1 MKRIFNIGALLLAV
15 AGATVTSSCSDK
27 FIEDKKNYTNTSTEI
42 YDYYSGADGR
52 VNEIYRISLP
62 NIQAGGGQIWQY
74 NSVGRKDNHSQATE
88 EYYGFSTFLDP
99 NADMN
104 TVTGKSQGPGYFN
117 SSWARIREIN
127 EVIHGINGG
136 KLSQEEKDVLLGQV
150 YFFRAWCY
158 YMMFRYY
165 GSVPIVTEVQNPVPE
180 ATTPRSS
187 AKEVY
192 DFIIKELNT
201 AADLLKKK
209 TIEGKWDS
217 GEWGRVTTGTCLAL
231 KHRVMVLWASPLF
244 NRDNDESR
252 WKDAYETIKTELPII
267 NACGYGL
274 AYEDNP
280 GVNGK
285 GWANMFL
292 DIVDNPEG
300 VFVSCYNTKTPDLTP
315 DYQRNNTWEQSIRP
329 ANALGNNG
337 QTPSDVI
344 VDLFPM
350 LDGKRPNSY
359 NNYTVLD
366 ASSKYNYDARY
377 PFMNRDPRF
386 YRTFSFP
393 GEYWRFDGDP
403 NTGSSFNPYTGK
415 DYILWNYVWYN
426 DPAKY
431 NDPTSS
437 DHFGADNL
445 LGSVHGMYI
454 RKFSDDLDVRN
465 GVKNYNFNTAGKN
478 VGFRECKTMTME
490 IRYAEVLLNYAEAA
504 CGAGDLT
511 TAVEQ
516 LKRIRKR
523 AGLGS
528 GNDGMYGIDTKALG
542 QKEAC
547 MAQILY
553 ERQIE
558 FAYEGKRF
566 EDMRRWLLFDGGT
579 GFASI
584 GAKALTGWGGNTCT
598 WLGFTPY
605 GDATKNVRND
615 QIEFR
620 LRDDLNYTDGTSGR
634 TWTGDVTADQAT
646 KDNTNPDPLLKAN
659 MGKLTRAERDAF
671 AVDINE
677 KVVTTPLAT
686 QLENLKTF
694 YSTYLVRKT
703 LKGDS
708 YDSATGSVPVYN
720 KWNARYYFW
729 GLTQGEQINNPTL
742 PQTVGW
748 EDYHKGG
755 SMGTY
760 DPLAETSTAAE

>member
-15 AGATVTSSCSDK
+15 AGASVMSSCSDE
-27 FIEDKKNYTNTSTEI
+27 FIEDKKNFTNTSTEI

-74 NSVGRKDNHSQATE
+74 NSVGKKDNHSQATE

-99 NADMN
+99 TADMN
-104 TVTGKSQGPGYFN
+104 TVTGKSQNPGYFG
-117 SSWARIREIN
+117 SSWARMREIN
-127 EVIHGINGG
+127 EVIRGISNGS
-136 KLSQEEKDVLLGQV
+136 LSQDEKDELLGQV
-150 YFFRAWCY
+150 YFLRAWCY

-165 GSVPIVTEVQNPVPE
+165 GSVPLVTEVQNPVPE
-180 ATTPRSS
+180 SVTPRSS

-192 DFIIKELNT
+192 NFIVSELDN
-201 AADLLKKK
+201 AANLLKKR
-209 TIEGKWDS
+209 TVENKWTSDN
-217 GEWGRVTTGTCLAL
+217 WGRVTTGTCLAL
-231 KHRVMVLWASPLF
+231 KHRVMILWASPLF
-244 NRDNDESR
+244 NRDNEASR
-252 WKDAYETIKTELPII
+252 WQAAYDAIKAELPTID
-267 NACGYGL
+267 ACGYGL
-274 AYEDNP
+274 AYENAP

-315 DYQRNNTWEQSIRP
+315 DYQRNNLWEQQARP
-329 ANALGNNG
+329 ANTLGNNG
-337 QTPSDVI
+337 QTPTDAI
-344 VDLFPM
+344 IDLFPM
-350 LDGKRPNSY
+350 KDGKRPASY
-359 NNYTVLD
+359 QNYTVLS
-366 ASSKYNYDARY
+366 ASDIAYDPKY
-377 PFMNRDPRF
+377 PFIDRDPRF

-403 NTGSSFNPYTGK
+403 NTSSSFNPYKGDK
-415 DYILWNYVWYN
+415 YILWNYVWFN
-426 DPAKY
+426 DPANY
-431 NDPTSS
+431 DDPTSS
-437 DHFGADNL
+437 DYYGADNL
-445 LGSVHGMYI
+445 LTNVHGMYI
-454 RKFSDDLDVRN
+454 RKFSDDLDIRN

-504 CGAGDLT
+504 CGVGEYNV
-511 TAVEQ
+511 AVEQ
-516 LKRIRKR
+516 LKRIRMR
-523 AGLGS
+523 AGIEAGA
-528 GNDGMYGIDTKALG
+528 DGLYGIDAAA
-542 QKEAC
+542 QSSAAAC
-547 MAQILY
+547 MAAILY

-566 EDMRRWLLFDGGT
+566 EDMRRWLLFDGGKD
-579 GFASI
+579 FASI

-598 WLGFTPY
+598 WLGFKPY
-605 GDATKNVRND
+605 GLNDNVRSD
-615 QIEFR
+615 QIVFR
-620 LRDDLNYTDGTSGR
+620 LRDDLNYTDGKSGR

-646 KDNTNPDPLLKAN
+646 KDLTNPDPILKTG
-659 MGKLTRAERDAF
+659 MGGLTRADRDAF

-677 KVVTTPLAT
+677 KVVNTPLAT

-703 LKGDS
+703 QKGDS
-708 YDSATGSVPVYN
+708 YDSATGTQPIYN

-748 EDYHKGG
+748 EDYYNGG
-755 SMGTY
+755 TNGTY
-760 DPLAETSTAAE
+760 DPLAE